1 MATHTPDTLLKLLQI
16 MWSKQELIGK
26 AVGAPLGFQMS
37 KEFIE
42 KLEEEPQASVSEFL
56 FLVCAPWARSNGCKS
71 RTRPDSGKC
80 IAEQQGCP
88 SRGGI

>member
-1 MATHTPDTLLKLLQI
+1 MANHTPDTLLKLLQI

-56 FLVCAPWARSNGCKS
+56 FLWREAGPES
-71 RTRPDSGKC
+71 TT
-80 IAEQQGCP
+80 
-88 SRGGI
+88 GIEFEENQIHFTGFPYT